1 MYTFKTLENISM
13 EVIHKAFVE
22 AFSDYQVKMDLPKW
36 KFENMLIRRGF
47 TPELS
52 MGAFKDDQLV
62 GFVLNGLRTW
72 DGKPTVYDLGTGVIG
87 EYRKQ
92 GITSNIL
99 TKIREL
105 LKEREIKQYLLEVL
119 QINTSAVT
127 LYQKQGFMIV
137 RNFLCFRLDKKNY
150 NQESSWKLENPHGI
164 SAADWKQFEKFWDYK
179 PSWQNS
185 IDSIKAVPDSF
196 HYSVASIN
204 GIVVGYGVIDKRT
217 GDIVQLAVSINDRC
231 KGIGRSIMTDLLNHS
246 ESGTAGVLNVDDR
259 DNDMKEFLLKLGFEE
274 SVSQYEMIL
283 ELSR

>member
-1 MYTFKTLENISM
+1 MYTYKTLENISI
-13 EVIHKAFVE
+13 ETIHKAFVE
-22 AFSDYQVKMDLPKW
+22 AFSDYQVKMDLPIW

-62 GFVLNGLRTW
+62 GLVLNGLRDW
-72 DGKPTVYDLGTGVIG
+72 NGKPTVYDLGTGVIG

-99 TKIREL
+99 TKIKEL

-127 LYQKQGFMIV
+127 LYQKQGFEIV

-150 NQESSWKLENPHGI
+150 NHESSWKVEHLQRI
-164 SAADWKQFEKFWDYK
+164 SPDDWKVFETFWDYK

-185 IDSIKAVPDSF
+185 IDSINAVSDSF
-196 HYSVASIN
+196 HYSVVSIN
-204 GIVVGYGVIDKRT
+204 GITVGYGVIDKRT
-217 GDIVQLAVSINDRC
+217 GDIVQLAVSKNDRC

-246 ESGTAGVLNVDDR
+246 EPGTAGILNVDDR
-259 DNDMKEFLLKLGFEE
+259 DNNMKEFLIKFGFEE
-274 SVSQYEMIL
+274 SVSQYEMISAL
-283 ELSR
+283 